1 MSCFFKLYNCRF
13 FLFFFHTD
21 VRETVGDRNKREDFD
36 QSVSRRHFLT
46 KSDVRNIRVKVED
59 RIIKRHED
67 DATSVTMM
75 VAELQQESF
84 NPILIFKPQGEKDQT
99 HSLPYH
105 LFWQFKPSFSRNS
118 IKSMYPQSC
127 VLIELMAQINTDLV

>member
-1 MSCFFKLYNCRF
+1 
-13 FLFFFHTD
+13 
-21 VRETVGDRNKREDFD
+21 
-36 QSVSRRHFLT
+36 
-46 KSDVRNIRVKVED
+46 
-59 RIIKRHED
+59 
-67 DATSVTMM
+67 MM

-99 HSLPYH
+99 HSLPNH

-127 VLIELMAQINTDLV
+127 VLIQLMAQINTDLN